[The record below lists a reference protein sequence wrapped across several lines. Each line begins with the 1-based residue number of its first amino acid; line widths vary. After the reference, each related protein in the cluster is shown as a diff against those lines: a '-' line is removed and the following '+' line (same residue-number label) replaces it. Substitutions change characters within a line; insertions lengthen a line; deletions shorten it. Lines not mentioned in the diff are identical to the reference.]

1 MAITDS
7 ITNFPAMVCPM
18 RGELSLW
25 LIVTRHPGELASADR
40 KGPVYSTLTHAG
52 CHSPWTLRAFR
63 TSRHW
68 AKAEATTGKPVRTH
82 ASATMQ
88 TGVSTERKIGSSRSL
103 VVLAVT
109 RGRGA
114 AACPGATAASA

>member
-1 MAITDS
+1 MAITAS
-7 ITNFPAMVCPM
+7 ITNLPAMVCPM

-52 CHSPWTLRAFR
+52 CHSPRNLRAFQP
-63 TSRHW
+63 SRHW
-68 AKAEATTGKPVRTH
+68 AKAEATTGKPVLAH
-82 ASATMQ
+82 GFATMQ
-88 TGVSTERKIGSSRSL
+88 TGVSMARKIGSFRSL
-103 VVLAVT
+103 VVVGVT

-114 AACPGATAASA
+114 AACPGATA